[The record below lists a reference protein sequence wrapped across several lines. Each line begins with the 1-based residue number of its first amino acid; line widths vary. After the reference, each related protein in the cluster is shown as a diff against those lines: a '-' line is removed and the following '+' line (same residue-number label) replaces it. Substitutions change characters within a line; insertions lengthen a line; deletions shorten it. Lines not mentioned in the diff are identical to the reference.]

1 MHKTID
7 QKKLM
12 RKIVS
17 FFKKLNQKIYNAANK
32 YKVFFLYNRI
42 KKKTKGSDYGYGG
55 LPTTSTKTRL
65 SDGKLIC
72 WSCVLFFLKRGSGHE
87 YNDEDPTDHESF
99 ELSLSTLNT
108 ASITALGLP
117 GFSSRFLF

>member
-32 YKVFFLYNRI
+32 YKVFFFI
-42 KKKTKGSDYGYGG
+42 
-55 LPTTSTKTRL
+55 
-65 SDGKLIC
+65 
-72 WSCVLFFLKRGSGHE
+72 
-87 YNDEDPTDHESF
+87 
-99 ELSLSTLNT
+99 
-108 ASITALGLP
+108 
-117 GFSSRFLF
+117 

>member
-1 MHKTID
+1 MPLINIK
-7 QKKLM
+7 
-12 RKIVS
+12 
-17 FFKKLNQKIYNAANK
+17 F
-32 YKVFFLYNRI
+32 FFLYNRI

-72 WSCVLFFLKRGSGHE
+72 WPCVLFFLKRGSGHE